1 MACSKLEAMGHLLH
15 KTGLWQWSTGIS
27 VPTEYVKQKFV
38 QSTVLIINEIVLKNV
53 WTWSTLLIYLATVQ
67 AALGPVAL
75 DSLYNSDLDPNSDL
89 YKLRKELGLKILT
102 IAVLVILIT
111 APIGSIAITLS
122 GPKLLN
128 KKSSNTEGETQENL
142 NLEEGNS

>member
-1 MACSKLEAMGHLLH
+1 MYLLP
-15 KTGLWQWSTGIS
+15 KCRQYTNRIFFFN
-27 VPTEYVKQKFV
+27 VKQKFV
-38 QSTVLIINEIVLKNV
+38 QSTVLLINGIELKNV

-128 KKSSNTEGETQENL
+128 KKSSNTEGETQENQ

>member
-1 MACSKLEAMGHLLH
+1 M
-15 KTGLWQWSTGIS
+15 
-27 VPTEYVKQKFV
+27 
-38 QSTVLIINEIVLKNV
+38 QSTVLIINGIELKNA

-89 YKLRKELGLKILT
+89 YKLRKDLGLKILT

-142 NLEEGNS
+142 NLEEGNP

>member
-1 MACSKLEAMGHLLH
+1 M
-15 KTGLWQWSTGIS
+15 
-27 VPTEYVKQKFV
+27 
-38 QSTVLIINEIVLKNV
+38 
-53 WTWSTLLIYLATVQ
+53 
-67 AALGPVAL
+67 AL

-89 YKLRKELGLKILT
+89 YKLRKDLGLKILT

-128 KKSSNTEGETQENL
+128 KKSTNNQEETQDNL
-142 NLEEGNS
+142 NLEEGTP